1 MGRVGQ
7 VLGQPGWV
15 RARDVVLVAV
25 CALMAWAGSAE
36 AATNPGPRWG
46 VLLSMAPGILVLPWR
61 RARPFAALVVGL
73 VPNLLY
79 WLLVGSPES
88 LGILLP
94 VSFLGYAVGRWEPSR
109 QRVYAALALGLAVP
123 VIHELRDP
131 TITSLGALL
140 GALPYDGFAVAAWL
154 LGAYVRLR
162 GEQRVGSEARIAA
175 AERTR
180 IAREL
185 HDIVAHGIGIIVVQ
199 AEGAAEVLD
208 RDPAR
213 AGRALEQIADTGRSS
228 LVELRRALGVL
239 REDDPG
245 SRVPAAPQP
254 GLARL
259 DDLIE
264 SVRRSGLQV
273 DHESTGAP
281 DGLSAGADLALYRV
295 VQEALTN
302 TVRHSGATRAT
313 VRVTGSTDAVAVEVV
328 DDGTGGLEPPRAG
341 GSGLRGI
348 RERVAMLGGDVEIGP
363 TAEGGFRVSAT
374 VPLQVA
380 HG

>member
-1 MGRVGQ
+1 MSRVGQ
-7 VLGQPGWV
+7 VLRQPGWV

-25 CALMAWAGSAE
+25 CAFMAWQGSAVVE
-36 AATNPGPRWG
+36 TSPGPRWA
-46 VLLSMAPGILVLPWR
+46 VLVSMAPGILVLPWR

-73 VPNLLY
+73 VPNLTY
-79 WLLVGSPES
+79 WLLVGAPES

-109 QRVYAALALGLAVP
+109 RRMYAALAVGMAVP
-123 VIHELRDP
+123 VIHEWRDP
-131 TITSLGALL
+131 TISSLGALAA
-140 GALPYDGFAVAAWL
+140 ALPYDGIATVAWL
-154 LGAYVRLR
+154 LGAYLRLR
-162 GEQRVGSEARIAA
+162 GEQRAETEARIAG

-185 HDIVAHGIGIIVVQ
+185 HDIVAHGIGVMVVQ

-213 AGRALEQIADTGRSS
+213 AGRALEQIAQTGRSS

-239 REDDPG
+239 RDDPCG
-245 SRVPAAPQP
+245 AAPSTPLP
-254 GLARL
+254 GLDRL

-264 SVRRSGLQV
+264 SVRRSGLEV
-273 DHESTGAP
+273 DHESSGTS
-281 DGLSAGADLALYRV
+281 DGLSPGADLALYRV

-302 TVRHSGATRAT
+302 TLRHSGAHRAS
-313 VRVTGSTDAVAVEVV
+313 VRVTRDAGGVAVEVV
-328 DDGTGGLEPPRAG
+328 DDGSGGLDPVRPG

-348 RERVAMLGGDVEIGP
+348 RERVAMLGGQVEIGP
-363 TAEGGFRVSAT
+363 TAEGGFRVLAT
-374 VPLQVA
+374 VPVPVP